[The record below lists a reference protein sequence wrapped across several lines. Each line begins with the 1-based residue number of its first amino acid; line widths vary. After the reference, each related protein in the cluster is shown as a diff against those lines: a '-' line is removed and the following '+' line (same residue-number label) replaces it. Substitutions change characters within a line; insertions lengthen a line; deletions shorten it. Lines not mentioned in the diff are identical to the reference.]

1 MSNGKDEYK
10 PKLDIYVPFIQEP
23 TMAYKALMQGIIQNR
38 GRCVPSFK
46 HKVQKSKGTKTK
58 LKRLLIDKTVISDYK
73 AAVKDHLEAIPVG
86 YVSHIL
92 PVGRGPTGKCF
103 PKSTDYGG
111 EYCSLSESIVFRCG
125 YADDSKLA
133 KLARLGKT

>member
-1 MSNGKDEYK
+1 MSNGKHEYK

-58 LKRLLIDKTVISDYK
+58 LKRLWHQISLMLLKTSGRWKPRFLIDSEYISFEVYYR
-73 AAVKDHLEAIPVG
+73 LTQQIP
-86 YVSHIL
+86 IM
-92 PVGRGPTGKCF
+92 
-103 PKSTDYGG
+103 YGAKPG
-111 EYCSLSESIVFRCG
+111 WWIYCLFLSSGCR
-125 YADDSKLA
+125 
-133 KLARLGKT
+133 